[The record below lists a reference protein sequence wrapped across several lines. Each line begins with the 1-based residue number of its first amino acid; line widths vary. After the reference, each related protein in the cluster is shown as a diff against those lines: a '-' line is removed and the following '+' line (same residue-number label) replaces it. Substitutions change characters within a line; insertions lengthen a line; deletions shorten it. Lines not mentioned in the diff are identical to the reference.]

1 MDEYEDGN
9 LMALAESMLRAG
21 HSHRQIERA
30 LRRMSPNAGPDQ
42 PRHAV
47 LRSLRRSFAW
57 RGRNSRR
64 RSTQAASTSS
74 T

>member
-21 HSHRQIERA
+21 YSHRQIARA
-30 LRRMSPNAGPDQ
+30 LRRMSPNAGMDQ
-42 PRHAV
+42 RRFAV
-47 LRSLRRSFAW
+47 LWSLRRPFAW

-64 RSTQAASTSS
+64 SSTQPASTSS